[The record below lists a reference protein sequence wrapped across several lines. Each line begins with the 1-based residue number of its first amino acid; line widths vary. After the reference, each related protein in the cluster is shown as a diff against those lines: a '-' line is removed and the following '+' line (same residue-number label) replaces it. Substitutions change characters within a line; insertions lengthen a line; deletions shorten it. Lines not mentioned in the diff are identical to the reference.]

1 MFLIQETFKKDALA
15 RLNSSVMDAH
25 RLADNMLEITRE
37 IGSLNLRAGK
47 ASADAISSAARK
59 MLQAGNPG
67 EFLAVAASAMR
78 PDFGAVQAYAEQ
90 LGDITK
96 RLFTVLPQPVAAQ
109 LAAPLAASLKP
120 DADQAE
126 APVEAVAAA
135 VAAEAVAVADPSPAL
150 SLADATVAQSV
161 VLQDAGALPVT
172 PEPASAAPAETKPTA
187 VEESKAALEIAAA
200 ALPPAAPP
208 TPKIAKKAAAS
219 PEVLAQS
226 ASTGKSRDAKK
237 VQYKNS
243 LPGKTAIHR
252 SAPANSAKPKKPGF

>member
-135 VAAEAVAVADPSPAL
+135 VAAEAVADPSPAL

-208 TPKIAKKAAAS
+208 APKIAKKAAAS